1 MKLRD
6 GSKRRGPNTRRRSA
20 KTWET
25 QAGFQRKA
33 RAFPCARGGVLPHC
47 CIERGIRHFDSR
59 ARIAKASRTAPA
71 RAKTDLSDSGDQG
84 SSAVAKLGS
93 AASQITRTR
102 AAASGAIAQMPR
114 KDELIRSSCARQ
126 TINKR
131 LRVGPNTARCFTDVS
146 RIHGNANRQTRCAVP
161 LEFRPAVILLN
172 QSDLGPLTPKHT
184 VR

>member
-6 GSKRRGPNTRRRSA
+6 GSTRRGPNTRRRSA

-102 AAASGAIAQMPR
+102 TAASGAIAQMPR
-114 KDELIRSSCARQ
+114 KDELIRSSCAPANDQQAPACRSQ
-126 TINKR
+126 YRSVFHGRISHPWQRESTDA
-131 LRVGPNTARCFTDVS
+131 LRRSARVPS
-146 RIHGNANRQTRCAVP
+146 RSYSP
-161 LEFRPAVILLN
+161 
-172 QSDLGPLTPKHT
+172 
-184 VR
+184 